1 MMPDNGM
8 PGYGRSYPRR
18 SPFFRKGEM
27 NLLSIYGKTGNRG
40 LAHFRGHQQRN
51 VSGYFHPGG
60 LGGWR
65 GIRFNGN
72 GGCPVPAHVVFSFLL
87 RVQDGIYK
95 NA

>member
-1 MMPDNGM
+1 MDGVIPNDLL
-8 PGYGRSYPRR
+8 
-18 SPFFRKGEM
+18 FFRKGEM
-27 NLLSIYGKTGNRG
+27 NLLSVYGETGNRG